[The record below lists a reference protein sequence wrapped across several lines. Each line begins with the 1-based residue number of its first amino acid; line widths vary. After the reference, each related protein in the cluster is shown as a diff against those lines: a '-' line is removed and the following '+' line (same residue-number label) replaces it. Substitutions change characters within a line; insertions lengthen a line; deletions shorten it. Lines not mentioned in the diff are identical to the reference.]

1 MTTIRLA
8 GAEDV
13 GTIHALLTEMAAEVG
28 RTIAGGS
35 EALLRHGFGPAPRF
49 RALLAEEAGQALGRV
64 TVFPEYSSWRGQ
76 VGLYVQD
83 LFVRP
88 AARSRGLARQLLA
101 AAVEATRDWEAAYVT
116 LMVDHENAAAQEW
129 YARQG
134 FVLRE
139 RGDLLMLDGAALARL

>member
-13 GTIHALLTEMAAEVG
+13 GTIHTLLTEMAAEVG
-28 RTIAGGS
+28 RTIAGGP
-35 EALLRHGFGPAPRF
+35 ETLLRHGFGPAPRF
-49 RALLAEEAGQALGRV
+49 RALLAEEAGQALGLV

-101 AAVEATRDWEAAYVT
+101 AAVEATRDWEPACIT

>member
-1 MTTIRLA
+1 MAIRLA
-8 GAEDV
+8 GTEDV

-28 RTIAGGS
+28 REIAGGPG
-35 EALLRHGFGPAPRF
+35 ALLRHGFGPAPRF
-49 RALLAEEAGQALGRV
+49 RALLAEEKGEAVGLV
-64 TVFPEYSSWRGQ
+64 TLYPEYSTWRGQ

-88 AARSRGLARQLLA
+88 AARKRGLAGQLLA
-101 AAVEATRDWEAAYVT
+101 AAVERTRDWEPGYMT
-116 LMVDHENAAAQEW
+116 LMVDHRNQAAQDW

-139 RGDLLMLDGAALARL
+139 RGDLLMLEGAALARLG